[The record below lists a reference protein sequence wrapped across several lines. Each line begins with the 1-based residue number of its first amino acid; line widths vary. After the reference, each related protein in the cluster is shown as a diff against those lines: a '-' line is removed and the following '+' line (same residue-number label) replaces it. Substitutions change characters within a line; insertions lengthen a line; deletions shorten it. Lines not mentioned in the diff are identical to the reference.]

1 MVSRNTSPSPKRAVD
16 VANKAAKGAVDDR
29 DEMEC
34 NGSPG
39 TEFDDA
45 STFSSWYANE
55 SLLGCDDNLQKHL
68 QSVEISVKE
77 RGSVKLPT
85 LKEAPCNSEE
95 RAVTDNNNVLPSVKE
110 DKNVHPRGREARKS
124 AEGDG
129 ESALDHKAVNDLK
142 DEASLFALRGSEE
155 KALKSYK
162 KALRLTR
169 KEVARIKR
177 QLQLASTKPQY
188 LRQTILLLLHDEW
201 AEVALVIAD
210 IRTMMAII
218 HERVADYEKAIECC
232 KEAREIYER
241 QVAFEEKH
249 NSEESIYVS
258 NVEQMA
264 HMVDKIGVARDTFP
278 VRRKLH
284 VDSLS
289 LQKQIK
295 ETKDPAT
302 KDLLFEKII
311 DILSSLLSVELDSL
325 GESHPQVA
333 DTVGRFSQIYA
344 ERQEMDKAL
353 NAMDRAVTIAELSLG
368 VLHPRTGE
376 KYRELARIYE
386 GLRRDDGDTEIAI
399 LYFEKAID
407 TFKGS
412 YGDHSGVIGSI
423 LNDVG
428 VLHIQREELD
438 LAVNKLSDALA
449 SYESSVGKGYGICAD
464 TVQVWRN
471 LAECYVLRK
480 EWESAAMA
488 FASALE
494 VQRDAKTFHERTTTK
509 DGTSLPIPV
518 LASAES
524 IGDTLK
530 RLAKVCTS
538 QARYDQAA
546 LWLTEALMIYQT
558 SYDYA
563 QENAVGGPT
572 LDLAD
577 RQDKIAHTL
586 YCIAEVKETDGK
598 HYEAATLYGEALQLR
613 KFSDSQRPNTKKV
626 NRVHCAMC
634 LAGIGS
640 VKMQMKRFSDAF
652 KVYNEALQ
660 FCKAQKLPKE
670 HPIFQMVLEKS
681 RIAGEKMAEY
691 IEEPVGRNVESSR
704 TESRM
709 RADKPKAARR
719 VTPWFYTASKVERKA
734 LVQEKKGNLDD
745 AIESSLMALKLHRT
759 YLAKREESKRDTS
772 KAKHHIA
779 RSLVNLARLMVRNGK
794 KREAED
800 NFKEAIELYV
810 SSGTV
815 SRSHTC
821 VREIEAEVERLSIEQ
836 SCVREIEAEMDVSSG
851 TVSRSHTC
859 VCEIEVEVE
868 RLSIEQSCVRE
879 IEAEME
885 RLSVEQ

>member
-1 MVSRNTSPSPKRAVD
+1 MVGYIRKNLQTSPIANFLGGRVSNSILHFIVKPISCIRSIATKSSTMVSTVVPPCPESGID
-16 VANKAAKGAVDDR
+16 VANKAVKGTVDER
-29 DEMEC
+29 DEKEC
-34 NGSPG
+34 NRSRA
-39 TEFDDA
+39 TEFDLGD
-45 STFSSWYANE
+45 E
-55 SLLGCDDNLQKHL
+55 SLLGCAGKLETYIH
-68 QSVEISVKE
+68 SVEISEKE
-77 RGSVKLPT
+77 RRSVKLPT
-85 LKEAPCNSEE
+85 LEETSCFSKEA
-95 RAVTDNNNVLPSVKE
+95 ALTDNKNVLPSVKE
-110 DKNVHPRGREARKS
+110 DKDVQSREREARKS
-124 AEGDG
+124 PKGG
-129 ESALDHKAVNDLK
+129 EASALDHKAVNDLK
-142 DEASLFALRGSEE
+142 DKASLFALRGSED
-155 KALKSYK
+155 KALRSYK

-177 QLQLASTKPQY
+177 QLQLAGTKPQK
-188 LRQTILLLLHDEW
+188 LRQTIHILLHDEW
-201 AEVALVIAD
+201 AEVALVIAE

-218 HERVADYEKAIECC
+218 HERVADYGKAIECC
-232 KEAREIYER
+232 KEARDIYDR
-241 QVAFEEKH
+241 QVAFEQEH
-249 NSEESIYVS
+249 NTEESMYVS

-264 HMVDKIGVARDTFP
+264 HMMNKMEIARDTFP

-284 VDSLS
+284 VESLS
-289 LQKQIK
+289 IQEQIK
-295 ETKDPAT
+295 VTKDPAV
-302 KDLLFEKII
+302 KDLLFKKIFNK
-311 DILSSLLSVELDSL
+311 LSSLLSVELDSL

-333 DTVGRFSQIYA
+333 DTMGFFSQIYA
-344 ERQEMDKAL
+344 EKQEMDKAL
-353 NAMDRAVTIAELSLG
+353 DAMDRAVTIAELSLG

-386 GLRRDDGDTEIAI
+386 GLCRDDGDTEIAI
-399 LYFEKAID
+399 LYFEKAIN

-438 LAVNKLSDALA
+438 DAVHKLSDALA
-449 SYESSVGKGYGICAD
+449 SYDSSVEKCDGICAD

-509 DGTSLPIPV
+509 DGTSLPVPA
-518 LASAES
+518 LASDES

-530 RLAKVCTS
+530 KLAKVCTS
-538 QARYDQAA
+538 QARYDLAV
-546 LWLTEALMIYQT
+546 LWLTEALMIHQT
-558 SYDYA
+558 SFDNA

-572 LDLAD
+572 LELAD
-577 RQDKIAHTL
+577 KQDQIAHTL
-586 YCIAEVKETDGK
+586 YCIAEVKEMDGN
-598 HYEAATLYGEALQLR
+598 HDEAATLYDEALQLR

-660 FCKAQKLPKE
+660 FCKAQNLPKE
-670 HPIFQMVLEKS
+670 HPIFQMVWEKS
-681 RIAGEKMAEY
+681 RIAGERMAEC
-691 IEEPVGRNVESSR
+691 IEEPGRRRSVESSR

-709 RADKPKAARR
+709 RSDEPE
-719 VTPWFYTASKVERKA
+719 VTRPWFCTASKVERKA
-734 LVQEKKGNLDD
+734 LAQEKKGNFDG
-745 AIESSLMALKLHRT
+745 AIESSLVALELRRT
-759 YLAKREESKRDTS
+759 YLTKREESKRDTS

-779 RSLVNLARLMVRNGK
+779 RSLVNLARLMVKNGK

-815 SRSHTC
+815 SRNHTC
-821 VREIEAEVERLSIEQ
+821 VREIEAEVERLSIKK
-836 SCVREIEAEMDVSSG
+836 
-851 TVSRSHTC
+851 
-859 VCEIEVEVE
+859 
-868 RLSIEQSCVRE
+868 
-879 IEAEME
+879 
-885 RLSVEQ
+885 

>member
-1 MVSRNTSPSPKRAVD
+1 MVSTVTSPCPERAID
-16 VANKAAKGAVDDR
+16 VANKVAKGEVDER
-29 DEMEC
+29 DEKEC
-34 NGSPG
+34 DRSRG

-45 STFSSWYANE
+45 STFSSWYGNE
-55 SLLGCDDNLQKHL
+55 SLLRCDDKLQTVLH
-68 QSVEISVKE
+68 SVEISELE

-85 LKEAPCNSEE
+85 LKETPCLSEE
-95 RAVTDNNNVLPSVKE
+95 TAVTDNKNVLPDVKE
-110 DKNVHPRGREARKS
+110 GKNVQPQKRNAEKS
-124 AEGDG
+124 LGGDE
-129 ESALDHKAVNDLK
+129 ESALDRKAVNDLK
-142 DEASLFALRGSEE
+142 DEASLFALRGSED
-155 KALKSYK
+155 KALRSYK

-169 KEVARIKR
+169 KEVSRIKR
-177 QLQLASTKPQY
+177 QFQLAGTKPQY
-188 LRQTILLLLHDEW
+188 LRQTIHVLLHDEW

-210 IRTMMAII
+210 VRTMMAII

-232 KEAREIYER
+232 TEARDIYER

-249 NSEESIYVS
+249 NTEKSIYVA

-264 HMVDKIGVARDTFP
+264 HMVNKMEVARDTFP

-284 VDSLS
+284 LDSLS
-289 LQKQIK
+289 IQKEIK
-295 ETKDPAT
+295 DTKDPVV
-302 KDLLFEKII
+302 KGLLFETIFDK
-311 DILSSLLSVELDSL
+311 LSSLLSVELDSL

-333 DTVGRFSQIYA
+333 DTMGLFSQIYV

-386 GLRRDDGDTEIAI
+386 GLYRDDGDTEIAI
-399 LYFEKAID
+399 LYFEKAIH

-412 YGDHSGVIGSI
+412 YGDHSSVVGSI

-438 LAVNKLSDALA
+438 DAVNKLSDALA
-449 SYESSVGKGYGICAD
+449 SYESSVGKGDGICAD

-509 DGTSLPIPV
+509 DGISLPVPA

-530 RLAKVCTS
+530 RMAKVCTS
-538 QARYDQAA
+538 QVRYDQAV

-558 SYDYA
+558 SYDNA
-563 QENAVGGPT
+563 QENAEGGPA
-572 LDLAD
+572 LGLAD
-577 RQDKIAHTL
+577 KQDQIAHTL

-598 HYEAATLYGEALQLR
+598 YEEAATLYDEALQLR
-613 KFSDSQRPNTKKV
+613 KFSDSQRPTTKKV

-660 FCKAQKLPKE
+660 FCKAQNLPKE
-670 HPIFQMVLEKS
+670 HPIIQMVWEKS

-691 IEEPVGRNVESSR
+691 VEEPARRNVESSR
-704 TESRM
+704 PASRM
-709 RADKPKAARR
+709 RSDEAKVIRR
-719 VTPWFYTASKVERKA
+719 VTPWFCTASKVERKA
-734 LVQEKKGNLDD
+734 LAQEKKGNLDD
-745 AIESSLMALKLHRT
+745 AIESSLMALELRRT
-759 YLAKREESKRDTS
+759 YLAKRGQSKRDTS
-772 KAKHHIA
+772 KAKHRIA
-779 RSLVNLARLMVRNGK
+779 RSLVNLARLMIRNGK

-800 NFKEAIELYV
+800 IFKEAIELYV

-821 VREIEAEVERLSIEQ
+821 VRDIEAEVERISLEERISIEQ
-836 SCVREIEAEMDVSSG
+836 SCVS
-851 TVSRSHTC
+851 
-859 VCEIEVEVE
+859 
-868 RLSIEQSCVRE
+868 E

-885 RLSVEQ
+885 RLSTEQ